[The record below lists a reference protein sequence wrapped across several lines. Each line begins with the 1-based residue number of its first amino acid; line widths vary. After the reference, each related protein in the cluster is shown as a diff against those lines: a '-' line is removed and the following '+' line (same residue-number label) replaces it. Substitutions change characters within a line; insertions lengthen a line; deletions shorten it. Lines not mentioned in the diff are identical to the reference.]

1 MKHYSRIGSL
11 LQYIFVFVIL
21 LSTISLSAQQ
31 VKYSSPWSQPGLSLQ
46 SQSPNQVELTF
57 SIDEF
62 SMVPMEIDGSNMLNI
77 ELPGVFLPND
87 EGMPNLPGMSRYIA
101 IPQGSKAVLNIKAS
115 RIERIQNVDIA
126 PAPRIPLETETGPL
140 FYKKNAETYA
150 SNAFF
155 PAEPIKLSAPSKIR
169 GTDVVMV
176 GVTPFQYNP
185 VTKELIVYRDLQLS
199 VEFRGGNGQFGE
211 ERLRSRWFDPIL
223 MDAVLNYESLPVV
236 DYGARTRSLNGKD
249 AGCEYLIVTPT
260 GPEFLQW
267 ADTIKKFRTEQGIL
281 TDIKTVQEL
290 GGNNPTTLKNY
301 FANAYNTWDI
311 PPVAVLLLGDYG
323 TNVANSIT
331 SPIWDSY
338 CVSDNILADVD
349 NDDMPE
355 IVFARIT
362 ANNAAQLQVMIS
374 KFLKYERNPPTSPD
388 FYAHPIT
395 ALGWQTERW
404 FQICSEVVG
413 GYFKHEHGKEPVR
426 VNAIYQGTP
435 GTTWST
441 ATNTATVVN
450 YFGPNGLQYIPQ
462 TPAELGGWTGGNAT
476 MVNNAINAGAFML
489 QHRDHGMETGWG
501 EPAYVNSNIN
511 SLTNTDLTFVFSVNC
526 LTGKYNY
533 SSESFAEKFHRYTY
547 NGQNSG
553 ALGLLAASE
562 VSYSFVNDAF
572 TWGMYDNMFPDFMP
586 AYGMPIQ
593 ERDFLPAFGNASG
606 KYFLQQ
612 SAWPYNTGNKEVTY
626 HLFHH
631 HGDAFLNV
639 YSEVPQNM
647 MVSVNPILY
656 AGATEFS
663 IQAPEG
669 AFVALTVD
677 GTIIGTATATGTPQN
692 ITIAPQVPPSIVKL
706 VITKQNYYRYEQN
719 IEVIPPSG
727 AYVVRDSYIINDL
740 NGNGNGQADYGEN
753 LLLTLVMKNVGVAVA
768 PNVNVTISTTDEYV
782 TITDNTANYGNIDP
796 NSTGTVTDGF
806 ALTIVNNIPDQHS
819 ITIQVDATDGSST
832 WTSYIGFY
840 GNAPVLEVG
849 MVSIADPTGNNN
861 GRLDPG
867 ENAIISIVT
876 GNEGHA
882 DAMSTLGILTSN
894 TFFVTI
900 NSQNGNLGNIAP
912 GATATAT
919 FDVTVDPAT
928 PIGTSVDFS
937 YNATAGE
944 YTASKDFALKVGLIV
959 EDFETGNFS
968 SYPWQFAGNANWTIV
983 NTGAWEGTYAA
994 KTGTIAHSQNSEMKV
1009 TLDVAAPDTISFYYK
1024 VSSESGYD
1032 FLEFYIDNTKKED
1045 WSGEAGW
1052 ARAAYAVTAGT
1063 HTFRWRYVKDY
1074 SVTGGSDA
1082 AWVDFISFPAVVDNT
1097 LSVFAGPDGS
1107 VCVGSVYNTN
1117 ATGNAYSAVQ
1127 WTTSGTGTFANP
1139 GALLTTYTPSEADY
1153 NAGSVVLTVTA
1164 TGTSGGSVSDNLTLT
1179 FMPMPQ
1185 VPGSPSGDLNICQN
1199 IVSAYTT
1206 AGAAGATSYLWMLN
1220 PPSAGTITGT
1230 STTIDIDWD
1239 DNFTGTVSLAVCGM
1253 NSCGQ
1258 SAASSP
1264 IFINISP
1271 TPAPAAAISGEAEVC
1286 QGGTDQYSTQVIT
1299 NANSY
1304 MWALEPAIA
1313 GSLVSDGTD
1322 CYITWNNLYTGAATL
1337 SVCGVNDCGEGI
1349 HSPVFD
1355 IIVMNCTGIN
1365 ESAVNQLSVTPNPSN
1380 GTFNITITAHDVVTI
1395 RLIDQTGRSVYT
1407 ENNVTVDGIYHKTVN
1422 AGQLPE
1428 ALYYL
1433 VIEGNTTRSVQKVI
1447 IRY

>member
-1 MKHYSRIGSL
+1 MKIVYKNSL
-11 LQYIFVFVIL
+11 LISFTIL
-21 LSTISLSAQQ
+21 LAFIFTAVSAQQ
-31 VKYSSPWSQPGLSLQ
+31 VKYSAPWSQPGLTLHNQ
-46 SQSPNQVELTF
+46 SVNQVELGF
-57 SIDEF
+57 SISEF
-62 SMVPMEIDGSNMLNI
+62 NMTPMEIDGSNMLSI
-77 ELPGVFLPND
+77 ELPGVFLPNN

-140 FYKKNAETYA
+140 FYKKNTETYA
-150 SNAFF
+150 TNAFY

-176 GVTPFQYNP
+176 GITPFQYNP

-199 VEFRGGNGQFGE
+199 VEFQGGNGHFGE

-236 DYGARTRSLNGKD
+236 DYGARTRNLNGKD

-267 ADTIKKFRTEQGIL
+267 ADSIKKFRTEQGIL

-290 GGNNPTTLKNY
+290 GGNNPATLKTY

-374 KFLKYERNPPTSPD
+374 KFLNYERNPPTSPD

-413 GYFKHEHGKEPVR
+413 GYFKHEHGKDPVR

-476 MVNNAINAGAFML
+476 MVNNAINSGAFML

-511 SLTNTDLTFVFSVNC
+511 GLTNTDLTFVFSVNC

-593 ERDFLPAFGNASG
+593 ERDFRPAFGNASG

-612 SAWPYNTGNKEVTY
+612 SAWPYNTGDKEVTY

-631 HGDAFLNV
+631 HGCAFLNV

-647 MVSVNPILY
+647 AVNVNPILY
-656 AGATEFS
+656 AGTTEFS

-677 GTIIGTATATGTPQN
+677 GAIIGTATATGAPQS
-692 ITIAPQVPPSIVKL
+692 ITIAPQVPPAIVKL

-727 AYVVRDSYIINDL
+727 PYVVRDSFVINDL
-740 NGNGNGQADYGEN
+740 NGNGNGQADYGESI
-753 LLLTLVMKNVGVAVA
+753 LMTLVMKNVGVEIA
-768 PNVNVTISTTDEYV
+768 PNVVVTISSTDEYV
-782 TITDNTANYGNIDP
+782 TITDNTASYGNIDP
-796 NSTGTVTDGF
+796 NGTATVVDGF
-806 ALTIVNNIPDQHS
+806 AMTIAQNIPDQHG
-819 ITIQVDATDGSST
+819 ITVQVDATDGTSS
-832 WTSYIGFY
+832 WTSYIGFN
-840 GNAPVLEVG
+840 GNAPALEMG
-849 MVSIADPTGNNN
+849 TFTISDATGNNN
-861 GRLDPG
+861 GKIDPG
-867 ENAIISIVT
+867 ETVSITVT
-876 GNEGHA
+876 AGNDGHA
-882 DAMSTLGILTSN
+882 DAYNVTGQLTSSDPYLTINTTSPQSYGTITAGGTGNASFSVTAASNTPAGHMAMLNFGLAADMGITGSGTFQVVIGQIPVVIIDLDPNHSSGPAMQTAMSALGVSAEYLTSMPADMNLYSSAFVCLGIYSSNHTLSSSEGDALAEFLDNGGSLYMEGGDTWYYDTQTAVHEMFYINATGDGSSDLSTQLGQAGTFTAGMTFAYQGENNWIDHLEPMAPAVAVLKNQTPSYGTS
-894 TFFVTI
+894 
-900 NSQNGNLGNIAP
+900 IAYA
-912 GATATAT
+912 GATYKTIGASHEFGGLQDNGANTKAALMEQYLIHMGILQTGVTANFTANITEVCEGSQVQYTDNSTGAGITSWEWT
-919 FDVTVDPAT
+919 FEGGTPAASTEQNPLVT
-928 PIGTSVDFS
+928 
-937 YNATAGE
+937 YATAGV
-944 YTASKDFALKVGLIV
+944 YD
-959 EDFETGNFS
+959 
-968 SYPWQFAGNANWTIV
+968 
-983 NTGAWEGTYAA
+983 
-994 KTGTIAHSQNSEMKV
+994 V
-1009 TLDVAAPDTISFYYK
+1009 TLTVTSGNGSNTLTKQDYINTMTVPPAPSPITGSSDVCQGEVSMYTI
-1024 VSSESGYD
+1024 D
-1032 FLEFYIDNTKKED
+1032 PM
-1045 WSGEAGW
+1045 A
-1052 ARAAYAVTAGT
+1052 
-1063 HTFRWRYVKDY
+1063 
-1074 SVTGGSDA
+1074 SVTGYTWHLLPFGCGILN
-1082 AWVDFISFPAVVDNT
+1082 VENNT
-1097 LSVFAGPDGS
+1097 
-1107 VCVGSVYNTN
+1107 
-1117 ATGNAYSAVQ
+1117 ATITWSEV
-1127 WTTSGTGTFANP
+1127 WTGT
-1139 GALLTTYTPSEADY
+1139 
-1153 NAGSVVLTVTA
+1153 
-1164 TGTSGGSVSDNLTLT
+1164 
-1179 FMPMPQ
+1179 
-1185 VPGSPSGDLNICQN
+1185 
-1199 IVSAYTT
+1199 
-1206 AGAAGATSYLWMLN
+1206 
-1220 PPSAGTITGT
+1220 
-1230 STTIDIDWD
+1230 
-1239 DNFTGTVSLAVCGM
+1239 
-1253 NSCGQ
+1253 
-1258 SAASSP
+1258 
-1264 IFINISP
+1264 
-1271 TPAPAAAISGEAEVC
+1271 
-1286 QGGTDQYSTQVIT
+1286 
-1299 NANSY
+1299 
-1304 MWALEPAIA
+1304 
-1313 GSLVSDGTD
+1313 
-1322 CYITWNNLYTGAATL
+1322 ATL
-1337 SVCGVNDCGEGI
+1337 KVCATNQCGEGPD
-1349 HSPVFD
+1349 SQDFEV
-1355 IIVMNCTGIN
+1355 IVMNCTG
-1365 ESAVNQLSVTPNPSN
+1365 VNDIHSNSSVTIQPNPNTGLFSLILNRNEAQSVTVTDVAGKVVYTLSN
-1380 GTFNITITAHDVVTI
+1380 ISNPVSGV
-1395 RLIDQTGRSVYT
+1395 IDIDLVNLPGGIYYVSVQTGDARIVRKI
-1407 ENNVTVDGIYHKTVN
+1407 VVN
-1422 AGQLPE
+1422 
-1428 ALYYL
+1428 
-1433 VIEGNTTRSVQKVI
+1433 K
-1447 IRY
+1447 